1 VSNIKRMIDFVSLAL
16 YDKRINV
23 EHIGQSTENKKL
35 MRTLYQAARHIT
47 LTQWTDLRE
56 RRIIQCSSLGQK
68 YIFSV

>member
-1 VSNIKRMIDFVSLAL
+1 MSNIKRMIDFVSLAL

-35 MRTLYQAARHIT
+35 MRILYQVARHIT
-47 LTQWTDLRE
+47 LNQWTVSE